1 MSLLPVNRHRPLQ
14 LFIFVMM
21 LGVFWHHGANATDN
35 MVTGKYAASIGSEI
49 VLHLTIQNPA
59 PANLIVEQYFAPENT
74 VIESSPRAKKIDASQ
89 GTVKWLFKNIKAG
102 NLSLCTRFGNPL
114 HGDISAI
121 VRYRSPQSGAFT
133 ELKIIP

>member
-1 MSLLPVNRHRPLQ
+1 MSLLPVNRHRPFL
-14 LFIFVMM
+14 LFIFVM
-21 LGVFWHHGANATDN
+21 LPGIFWHHGTNASDD
-35 MVTGKYAASIGSEI
+35 MVTGRYTASVGSEI

-74 VIESSPRAKKIDASQ
+74 IIDSSPRAKKIDASK
-89 GTVKWLFKNIKAG
+89 GTVKWLFKNIKTG
-102 NLSLCTRFGNPL
+102 NLSLSTRLGNPL
-114 HGDISAI
+114 HGDISAT